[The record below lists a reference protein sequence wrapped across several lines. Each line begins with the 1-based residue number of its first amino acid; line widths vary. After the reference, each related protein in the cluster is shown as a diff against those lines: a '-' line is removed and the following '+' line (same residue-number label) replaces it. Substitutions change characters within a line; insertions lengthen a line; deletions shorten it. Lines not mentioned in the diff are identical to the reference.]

1 MIPYFSIAK
10 RILKNIY
17 ADKRTISI
25 LVLSPIFILAIFGVL
40 LNNEPQGIKIAVV
53 NLDSGVNTPLNVSIN
68 LPDTILSK
76 INRDTIKIER
86 FEREQGTIPDLEN
99 ELAKGKLRAL
109 IIFPEKFTETILLL
123 VNRLANLNT
132 TEPTIKIKLD
142 TSEPVLIELIQ
153 KELYEAIKKS
163 ITTFGGTEFIKT
175 ETVSLNGAPPPKT
188 IELLTPGIVSLSV
201 LIITL
206 VLGTSSIVEERTK
219 GTLARLFV
227 APVKTYHIVL
237 GYVLAYGA
245 LAIIQT
251 ALILSL
257 IIITYNLT
265 LTFNTMY
272 IFLTVFIFSAGIL
285 GIAILISTVC
295 RNVFQSIQM
304 VPLIIL
310 PQVVLS
316 NMFLPEEAL
325 PETLRYISKL
335 FPLTYINNILK
346 TLLLR
351 SPVIENIM
359 FDTFALIVFVVI
371 TLTLST
377 IILRKGGAR

>member
-1 MIPYFSIAK
+1 MIPYLSIAK
-10 RILKNIY
+10 RVLKNIY
-17 ADKRTISI
+17 ADKRTITI
-25 LVLSPIFILAIFGVL
+25 LILTPVFLLAIFGVL

-86 FEREQGTIPDLEN
+86 FEREQATITNLEN

-123 VNRLANLNT
+123 VNGLTNLNT

-142 TSEPVLIELIQ
+142 TSEPVLIELIK
-153 KELYEAIKKS
+153 KELYEAIKKT
-163 ITTFGGTEFIKT
+163 ITTFGTTEFIKT

-227 APVKTYHIVL
+227 APVKTQDIVI

-251 ALILSL
+251 ALILSV

-265 LTFNTMY
+265 LTFNTLY
-272 IFLTVFIFSAGIL
+272 IFLAVFIFSAGIL

-295 RNVFQSIQM
+295 RNVFQSVQM
-304 VPLIIL
+304 VPLVIL

-316 NMFLPEEAL
+316 NMFIPEEVL
-325 PETLRYISKL
+325 PDALRYLSKL

-351 SPVIENIM
+351 SPIIENIL

-371 TLTLST
+371 SLTLAT
-377 IILRKGGAR
+377 LFLRKGGVR